1 MAANPHAGHIEELLE
16 GLNEPQR
23 EAVTHGEGPLLILAG
38 AGSGKTRVLTHR
50 IAFLIYTDQ
59 AQAGEILAITF
70 TNKAA
75 SEMRER
81 VERLLARS
89 TRGMWVMTFHSACA
103 RILRAEAD
111 RLGYT
116 RQFTIYDQADARRLA
131 KRSADAVG
139 VDPKRF
145 TPTAIHNQ
153 ISAAK
158 NRLIDAESY
167 GQQVGSPFEEMIA
180 EVYAI
185 YERDLLRMNA
195 MDFDDLLFRV
205 VNLLELFED
214 VRERYRNTFRHV
226 LVDEYQDTNHA
237 QYRML
242 QLLVGG
248 GRPPQRGGEQRDD
261 RPTYS
266 GPVGHRNLAVVGDD
280 AQCLVQGTLITM
292 GDGTQRPI
300 EDVWA
305 GDHVLAAY
313 GSGDFRPALVVQR
326 HEAEGSHGIAITTR
340 SGRRLVSTAEHVH
353 FAGFVLGRTPQM
365 HMTYVMWKRGVGFR
379 VGTSRTYTAGQ
390 VKPVVGVRL
399 RMRNE
404 GADAAWVVSVH
415 ESDAE
420 ARVAE
425 HVLSARYG
433 LPTLP
438 FNARPAGARSPD
450 SLVGNQAL
458 IDRVFAELD
467 TEAGGRRLLDE
478 EGLSLRF
485 PHFTPTAHTSGRL
498 GSTRQRRRMVLTLC
512 GDRRGTYAMHRISM
526 FGYDDD
532 GREKLQSL
540 GLSVRPARRGSTGWR
555 YESASPEM
563 SSLLSTVERVRSVLD
578 FQLQLNAR
586 IADNPEG
593 GANALPFMSASSI
606 RPGMVMVDADGTF
619 DVVESV
625 ERVSLDAPVY
635 DLDVDGVHNFI
646 ASGLVTH
653 NSIYS
658 FRGADVRNILDF
670 EEDFPDARVVKLE
683 QNYRSTETI
692 LRAANAVIAN
702 NRGGIAKRLW
712 SELGQGEQIQLRA
725 LDDEYAEARHIVG
738 EIQRLLDAGASRS
751 EIAVLYRTNA
761 LSRALEETLTRQ
773 EMAYQVIGGT
783 KFFERTEI
791 KDAIAYLSLIA
802 NPSDVVSFTRVV
814 NSPRRGIGQTS
825 LGRVLAYADSQGIPV
840 WQAAM
845 RPDQVPGLGAA
856 AVKAL
861 GRFMDTME
869 DLRELA
875 GAPAVAADDA
885 ASAEGE
891 PAPAATG
898 VPVGDLLEAVLSQT
912 GYVEAL
918 EAERTIESQGRIENL
933 EALVEGA
940 RTFDVH
946 PEGHTPVGG
955 AGRQAADGEDTLAA
969 YLQEIALVAD
979 ADSRSDEGLVTLMT
993 LHNAKGL
1000 EYPTVFI
1007 AGLEDGVF
1015 PHSRAIDEGGLEEER
1030 RLFYVGITRA
1040 MRQLYLTYARRRA
1053 VFGAAT
1059 YGMRSRF
1066 LDEIP
1071 SDLLEEHEEKAFR
1084 PGASWSPSSAGASV
1098 TARRGSAHGS
1108 WGEASSAGRAAARD
1122 RGDAVSV
1129 AGQPAPRHGVF
1140 RLGEDVVHAAF
1151 GDGVVTGVEPGG
1163 VIVVRFADDGSERK
1177 LMAEYAPVSR
1187 R

>member
-1 MAANPHAGHIEELLE
+1 MAENPHAAHIEELLE

-81 VERLLARS
+81 VERLLGRS

-116 RQFTIYDQADARRLA
+116 RQFTIYDQADSRRLA

-145 TPTAIHNQ
+145 TPAAIHNQ

-158 NRLIDAESY
+158 NRLIDAETY
-167 GQQVGSPFEEMIA
+167 GQQVGSQFEEMIA

-248 GRPPQRGGEQRDD
+248 GRPPQRGAAEPGD
-261 RPTYS
+261 RPTYA

-280 AQCLVQGTLITM
+280 AQ
-292 GDGTQRPI
+292 
-300 EDVWA
+300 
-305 GDHVLAAY
+305 
-313 GSGDFRPALVVQR
+313 
-326 HEAEGSHGIAITTR
+326 
-340 SGRRLVSTAEHVH
+340 
-353 FAGFVLGRTPQM
+353 
-365 HMTYVMWKRGVGFR
+365 
-379 VGTSRTYTAGQ
+379 
-390 VKPVVGVRL
+390 
-399 RMRNE
+399 
-404 GADAAWVVSVH
+404 
-415 ESDAE
+415 
-420 ARVAE
+420 
-425 HVLSARYG
+425 
-433 LPTLP
+433 
-438 FNARPAGARSPD
+438 
-450 SLVGNQAL
+450 
-458 IDRVFAELD
+458 
-467 TEAGGRRLLDE
+467 
-478 EGLSLRF
+478 
-485 PHFTPTAHTSGRL
+485 
-498 GSTRQRRRMVLTLC
+498 
-512 GDRRGTYAMHRISM
+512 
-526 FGYDDD
+526 
-532 GREKLQSL
+532 
-540 GLSVRPARRGSTGWR
+540 
-555 YESASPEM
+555 
-563 SSLLSTVERVRSVLD
+563 
-578 FQLQLNAR
+578 
-586 IADNPEG
+586 
-593 GANALPFMSASSI
+593 
-606 RPGMVMVDADGTF
+606 
-619 DVVESV
+619 
-625 ERVSLDAPVY
+625 
-635 DLDVDGVHNFI
+635 
-646 ASGLVTH
+646 
-653 NSIYS
+653 SIYS

-670 EEDFPDARVVKLE
+670 GEDFPDARVVKLE

-712 SELGQGEQIQLRA
+712 SELGQGDQIQLRA
-725 LDDEYAEARHIVG
+725 LDDEYAEARFIVG

-783 KFFERTEI
+783 KFFERAEI

-825 LGRVLAYADSQGIPV
+825 LGRVLAFADSQGIPV

-845 RPDQVPGLGAA
+845 RPDVVPGLGAA

-869 DLRELA
+869 DLRKLA
-875 GAPAVAADDA
+875 GAPAVGADQVTP
-885 ASAEGE
+885 AEGE
-891 PAPAATG
+891 PASAVTG

-940 RTFDVH
+940 RTFD
-946 PEGHTPVGG
+946 
-955 AGRQAADGEDTLAA
+955 AQAAEGEDTLAA

-1071 SDLLEEHEEKAFR
+1071 SDLLDEHEQNAFR
-1084 PGASWSPSSAGASV
+1084 PGASWSSSNAGPVS
-1098 TARRGSAHGS
+1098 ARRGSSRGS
-1108 WGEASSAGRAAARD
+1108 WGEAASAGRAAVRD
-1122 RGDAVSV
+1122 REGAMSV
-1129 AGQPAPRHGVF
+1129 ASSF

>member
-1 MAANPHAGHIEELLE
+1 MPENPHAAHIEELLE

-75 SEMRER
+75 NEMRER
-81 VERLLARS
+81 VERLLGRS

-116 RQFTIYDQADARRLA
+116 RQFTIYDQADSRRLA

-145 TPTAIHNQ
+145 TPSAIHNQ

-158 NRLIDAESY
+158 NRLIDADSY
-167 GQQVGSPFEEMIA
+167 RQQVGSQFEEMIA
-180 EVYAI
+180 DVYDI
-185 YERDLLRMNA
+185 YERDLHRMNA

-280 AQCLVQGTLITM
+280 SQ
-292 GDGTQRPI
+292 
-300 EDVWA
+300 
-305 GDHVLAAY
+305 
-313 GSGDFRPALVVQR
+313 
-326 HEAEGSHGIAITTR
+326 
-340 SGRRLVSTAEHVH
+340 
-353 FAGFVLGRTPQM
+353 
-365 HMTYVMWKRGVGFR
+365 
-379 VGTSRTYTAGQ
+379 
-390 VKPVVGVRL
+390 
-399 RMRNE
+399 
-404 GADAAWVVSVH
+404 SV
-415 ESDAE
+415 
-420 ARVAE
+420 
-425 HVLSARYG
+425 
-433 LPTLP
+433 
-438 FNARPAGARSPD
+438 
-450 SLVGNQAL
+450 
-458 IDRVFAELD
+458 
-467 TEAGGRRLLDE
+467 
-478 EGLSLRF
+478 
-485 PHFTPTAHTSGRL
+485 
-498 GSTRQRRRMVLTLC
+498 
-512 GDRRGTYAMHRISM
+512 
-526 FGYDDD
+526 
-532 GREKLQSL
+532 
-540 GLSVRPARRGSTGWR
+540 
-555 YESASPEM
+555 
-563 SSLLSTVERVRSVLD
+563 
-578 FQLQLNAR
+578 
-586 IADNPEG
+586 
-593 GANALPFMSASSI
+593 
-606 RPGMVMVDADGTF
+606 
-619 DVVESV
+619 
-625 ERVSLDAPVY
+625 
-635 DLDVDGVHNFI
+635 
-646 ASGLVTH
+646 
-653 NSIYS
+653 YS
-658 FRGADVRNILDF
+658 FRGADIRNILDF
-670 EEDFPDARVVKLE
+670 QEDFPDARVVKLE

-712 SELGQGEQIQLRA
+712 SELGQGDQIQLRV
-725 LDDEYAEARHIVG
+725 LDDEYAEARFVVG
-738 EIQRLLDAGASRS
+738 EIQRLLDNGASRS

-761 LSRALEETLTRQ
+761 LSRVLEETLTRQ
-773 EMAYQVIGGT
+773 DMAYQVIGGT
-783 KFFERTEI
+783 KFFERAEV

-802 NPSDVVSFTRVV
+802 NPADVVSFTRVV

-825 LGRVLAYADSQGIPV
+825 LARVLANADALGVPV
-840 WQAAM
+840 WQAAAQ
-845 RPDQVPGLGAA
+845 PEQVPGLGAA

-861 GRFMDTME
+861 RRFMDTME
-869 DLRELA
+869 ELRELA
-875 GAPAVAADDA
+875 GMPAVGALDADAAQAQAGDDA
-885 ASAEGE
+885 AQDGDPGSALK
-891 PAPAATG
+891 G
-898 VPVGDLLEAVLSQT
+898 VPVGDLLDAVLSQT
-912 GYVEAL
+912 GYIEAL

-933 EALVEGA
+933 EQLVEGA
-940 RTFDVH
+940 RTFD
-946 PEGHTPVGG
+946 
-955 AGRQAADGEDTLAA
+955 AQAAAGEDTLAA

-1015 PHSRAIDEGGLEEER
+1015 PHSRAIEEGSLEEER
-1030 RLFYVGITRA
+1030 RLFYVGVTRA
-1040 MRQLYLTYARRRA
+1040 MRQLYLTHARRRA
-1053 VFGAAT
+1053 VFGAQS

-1071 SDLLEEHEEKAFR
+1071 SDLLEEPTAFR
-1084 PGASWSPSSAGASV
+1084 PGAGWSATSWSGAGAAPTV
-1098 TARRGSAHGS
+1098 TARRGNGQGR
-1108 WGEASSAGRAAARD
+1108 WGTASGGERAAAGQAHD
-1122 RGDAVSV
+1122 RVAP
-1129 AGQPAPRHGVF
+1129 AGQF

-1177 LMAEYAPVSR
+1177 LMSEYAPVSR

>member
-1 MAANPHAGHIEELLE
+1 MPENPHAAHLQELLE

-81 VERLLARS
+81 VERLLGRG
-89 TRGMWVMTFHSACA
+89 TRGMWLLTFHAACA

-116 RQFTIYDQADARRLA
+116 RQFTIYDQSDARRLT

-145 TPTAIHNQ
+145 TPSALHNQ

-158 NRLIDAESY
+158 NKLIDADSY
-167 GQQVGSPFEEMIA
+167 RQSVGSQFEEMVA
-180 EVYAI
+180 DVYDI
-185 YERDLLRMNA
+185 YERDLHRMNA
-195 MDFDDLLFRV
+195 MDFDDLLFRT
-205 VNLLELFED
+205 VNLLELFEE
-214 VRERYRNTFRHV
+214 VRDRYMNTFQHV

-237 QYRML
+237 QYRLL

-248 GRPPQRGGEQRDD
+248 GRPPARGESQPGD
-261 RPTYS
+261 RPTYA

-280 AQCLVQGTLITM
+280 AQCLVRGTQVTM

-305 GDHVLAAY
+305 GDMVLAAH
-313 GSGDFRPALVVQR
+313 GSGTFRPALVMRR
-326 HEAEGSHGIAITTR
+326 HEAAASRGIVVTTR
-340 SGRRLVSTAEHVH
+340 SGRRLTSTAEHIH
-353 FAGFVLGRTPQM
+353 FAGFVLGRTPQL
-365 HMTYVMWKRGVGFR
+365 HMTYLMWKRGVGFR

-390 VKPVVGVRL
+390 VKPVVGVRG
-399 RMRNE
+399 RVRQE

-415 ESDAE
+415 ASDAE
-420 ARVAE
+420 ARAAE
-425 HVLSARYG
+425 QVLSARHG

-438 FNARPAGARSPD
+438 FNARPSGARSPD
-450 SLVGNQAL
+450 SLVGNQML

-467 TEAGGRRLLDE
+467 TEAGGRSLLDV

-485 PHFTPTAHTSGRL
+485 PHFTPIAHTSGRR
-498 GSTRQRRRMVLTLC
+498 GSSRQRRRMVLTLC
-512 GDRRGTYAMHRISM
+512 GDRRGASPMHRISM

-532 GREKLQSL
+532 GRQKLQSL

-555 YESASPEM
+555 YETVSTDM
-563 SSLLSTVERVRSVLD
+563 SSLLSTVERVRVVLD

-586 IADNPEG
+586 LAHNPDG
-593 GANALPFMSASSI
+593 VTNALPFMPASSL
-606 RPGMVMVDADGTF
+606 RPGMVMLGADGTF
-619 DVVESV
+619 DVIDDVKQ
-625 ERVSLDAPVY
+625 VSLAEPVY

-646 ASGLVTH
+646 ANGLITH

-670 EEDFPDARVVKLE
+670 QEDFPDARVVKLE

-692 LRAANAVIAN
+692 LSAANAVIAN
-702 NRGGIAKRLW
+702 NRGGVAKRLW
-712 SELGQGEQIQLRA
+712 SDLGQGDQIQLRD
-725 LDDEYAEARHIVG
+725 LEDEHAEARFVVG
-738 EIQRLLDAGASRS
+738 EIERLVDEGASRA

-761 LSRALEETLTRQ
+761 MSRVIEDTLVRR
-773 EMAYQVIGGT
+773 EIGYQVIGGT
-783 KFFERTEI
+783 KFYERAEI
-791 KDAIAYLSLIA
+791 KDAVAYLSLLA
-802 NPSDVVSFTRVV
+802 NPFDVVSFTRVV

-825 LGRVLAYADSQGIPV
+825 LQRVLAHASALDISV
-840 WQAAM
+840 WDAAAA
-845 RPDQVPGLGAA
+845 PEVVPGLGAA

-861 GRFMDTME
+861 RRFMNTMD
-869 DLRELA
+869 DLRAMA
-875 GAPAVAADDA
+875 GMGDADQGGARGDAGEAQAAQR
-885 ASAEGE
+885 
-891 PAPAATG
+891 G
-898 VPVGDLLEAVLSQT
+898 VPVGDLLEAMLSQT
-912 GYVEAL
+912 GYIEAL
-918 EAERTIESQGRIENL
+918 EAERTIEAQGRIENL
-933 EALVEGA
+933 EQLVEVG
-940 RTFDVH
+940 REFDASA
-946 PEGHTPVGG
+946 PE
-955 AGRQAADGEDTLAA
+955 DEDTLDVF
-969 YLQEIALVAD
+969 LQQIALVAD
-979 ADSRSDEGLVTLMT
+979 ADTRSDDQGLVTLMT

-1000 EYPTVFI
+1000 EYPIVFI
-1007 AGLEDGVF
+1007 AGCEDGVF

-1053 VFGAAT
+1053 VFGAQT
-1059 YGMRSRF
+1059 FGMRSRF
-1066 LDEIP
+1066 LDEVP
-1071 SDLLEEHEEKAFR
+1071 ADLLEEPRQTVFR
-1084 PGASWSPSSAGASV
+1084 ANAVSNGFAGVGGSSGG
-1098 TARRGSAHGS
+1098 RGSITRGG
-1108 WGEASSAGRAAARD
+1108 WYERGMPEREASGAHAREPQT
-1122 RGDAVSV
+1122 AVT
-1129 AGQPAPRHGVF
+1129 QF

-1151 GDGVVTGVEPGG
+1151 GDGVITGVEPGG